1 MKKTIDEINLLI
13 EDINVYINNLLN
25 EQGGVT
31 VDTGSTNSTA
41 VVSTDE
47 EELEKLKG
55 KSKGGTISVKD
66 VYTDVKNGDFE
77 KIFPPDELEKLEKW
91 RDSGYETGGY
101 TIEDGKYAGK
111 VITSATYDSIRVI
124 AGYKSAKSKIL
135 KNRGP
140 KYVAPDICNCIAL
153 ARMFIDK
160 DNPADEAAKCPSVP
174 AICEEKFNDSFEA
187 KVATY
192 TKFKRETTEK
202 YLGECKDEYLDIMF
216 NRSKRDDYVLPPN
229 KWCKKW
235 ETEAKPTIDSLESEL
250 NGLLNKWFRLSN
262 KKDKSDLGDEKTSIA
277 DQIGSHTY
285 VTILF
290 DDDLTFSDGAPPFT
304 DCTINALTPL
314 NAGTPYKFTVIN
326 FSPFSKGNTVVL
338 EISGKNAKM
347 TFKTAEKGE
356 PNRGKITWL
365 DSASGDEKC
374 ASQNWKGRI
383 TRYDN

>member
-25 EQGGVT
+25 EEVT

-41 VVSTDE
+41 VVNTDE
-47 EELEKLKG
+47 EELEMLKG

-77 KIFPPDELEKLEKW
+77 KIFPPDQLEKLEKW

-140 KYVAPDICNCIAL
+140 KYVSPDICNCIAL

-160 DNPADEAAKCPSVP
+160 DDPADEATKCPSVP
-174 AICEEKFNDSFEA
+174 ALCEEKFNNSFKS

-216 NRSKRDDYVLPPN
+216 DRSKRDDYVLPPN

-235 ETEAKPTIDSLESEL
+235 EKEAKPTIDSLESEL

-262 KKDKSDLGDEKTSIA
+262 KKDESNLGDEKTSIA
-277 DQIGSHTY
+277 DQVGSNLY
-285 VTILF
+285 VTIAF
-290 DDDLTFSDGAPPFT
+290 DSTLTFGNTTPFP
-304 DCTINALTPL
+304 DCASNAYSPL
-314 NAGTPYKFTVIN
+314 NAGPHKFTVIN
-326 FSPFSKGNTVVL
+326 YSPFHKGNTVVL
-338 EISGKNAKM
+338 DYNGKISKM
-347 TFKTAEKGE
+347 TFKTAEKDE
-356 PNRGKITWL
+356 PNKGKISWL

-374 ASQNWKGRI
+374 PSQNWTGIIK
-383 TRYDN
+383 RYDN